1 MIIASRED
9 YIKRVSEYVGDRSED
24 ADLSFIEDMSDTYDS
39 ISTQSAEIERLRAE
53 NADLRQKYK
62 ERFSSGSRP
71 QEEEKQEEVEEL
83 PKRTFEDLFK

>member
-1 MIIASRED
+1 MIIAGRED
-9 YIKRVSEYVGDRSED
+9 YIKRVSDYVGDRSED

-39 ISTQSAEIERLRAE
+39 IATQTAEIERLRSE

-62 ERFSSGSRP
+62 ERFSGSRT
-71 QEEEKQEEVEEL
+71 QEDDKPEEVEEL

>member
-9 YIKRVSEYVGDRSED
+9 YIKRVSGYVGERD
-24 ADLSFIEDMSDTYDS
+24 ADEDLSFIEDMSDTYDS
-39 ISTQSAEIERLRAE
+39 ISTQSQEIERLRAE

-62 ERFSSGSRP
+62 ERFSKP
-71 QEEEKQEEVEEL
+71 AAPPDEKPEEVEEL

>member
-1 MIIASRED
+1 MIIAGRED

-24 ADLSFIEDMSDTYDS
+24 VDLSFIEDMSDTYDS

-62 ERFSSGSRP
+62 ERFSGSRAP
-71 QEEEKQEEVEEL
+71 EDDKPEEVEEL